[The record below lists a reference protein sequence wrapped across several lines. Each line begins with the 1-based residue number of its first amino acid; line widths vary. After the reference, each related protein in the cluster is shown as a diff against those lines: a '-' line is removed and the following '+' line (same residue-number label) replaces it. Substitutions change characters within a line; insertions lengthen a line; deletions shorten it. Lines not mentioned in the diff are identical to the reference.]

1 MAEIGEPEKT
11 DSSAPSATATG
22 TISPVFIS
30 YASQD
35 VAVANVVCTT
45 LEAAG
50 FPCWIAPRDVRAGEP
65 YAAAIVAAIN
75 ACRLLVLVLTKSA
88 IDSPHVLREI
98 ERASSKKRPVL
109 SIRMDASQL
118 PPELEYFLSANH
130 WLDAS
135 GGAVESVLP
144 ALIDSVRVRK
154 ASLPTRLALDTNT
167 PGIHAAPDP
176 LHSAALRRTPP
187 RWGARSMAV
196 ALAVAAVG
204 LAYVLADK
212 FWLSKRAVTA
222 AVSTAAAPA
231 ATTTAKSVAVLP
243 FADLSEK
250 KDQEYFSDGLSEEL
264 IDLLGKIPELRVPA
278 RTSSFYFKGKQ
289 ATLGE
294 IAKALSVSHILEGS
308 VRKSGNQLR
317 ITAELVRTDTD
328 TRIWSETFDRKL
340 DDIFKV
346 QDEIS
351 AAVVKALKISLL
363 EGAAPKA
370 TPAANTEAYTLFLQG
385 RALAQRH
392 TRADNA
398 KAGDYLRQSLK
409 ADPNFTPAW
418 VLLARVRADDW
429 NVFGTIDYKQARAE
443 VSDAATHALK
453 LAPSSPDARIA
464 MSHVLFDV
472 NWDWDGAE
480 REINKALE
488 LDPSNAE
495 ALEQA
500 AFLAM
505 TRGQCERALQ
515 FAQSAAERDPLDVD
529 RYRGLGIANICGNR
543 LAQAEASFRKA
554 LELNATSEGLHYKL
568 GLVLLMRGES
578 RAALA
583 EMEHETQEEWRN
595 VGLPL
600 VLDALGRKSEADQ
613 ALSVV
618 AKHPESW
625 EYQLAQIY
633 ARRSDMEHAFA
644 SLEQAFQERDGGLAT
659 YVKWDPLLNNVRS
672 DPRYQALL
680 RKMKLAD

>member
-1 MAEIGEPEKT
+1 
-11 DSSAPSATATG
+11 
-22 TISPVFIS
+22 
-30 YASQD
+30 
-35 VAVANVVCTT
+35 VCTT

-50 FPCWIAPRDVRAGEP
+50 FTCWIAPRDVRAGEP

-109 SIRMDASQL
+109 SIRMDASEL

-154 ASLPTRLALDTNT
+154 AGLATRLAPDTNT
-167 PGIHAAPDP
+167 ADVRAAPDP

-196 ALAVAAVG
+196 ALAVAAAG
-204 LAYVLADK
+204 LAYVVADK
-212 FWLSKRAVTA
+212 FWLSKRVVTA

-231 ATTTAKSVAVLP
+231 AATTAKSVAVLP

-294 IAKALSVSHILEGS
+294 IAKALNVSHILEGS

-370 TPAANTEAYTLFLQG
+370 TPAANTETYTLF
-385 RALAQRH
+385 
-392 TRADNA
+392 
-398 KAGDYLRQSLK
+398 
-409 ADPNFTPAW
+409 
-418 VLLARVRADDW
+418 
-429 NVFGTIDYKQARAE
+429 
-443 VSDAATHALK
+443 
-453 LAPSSPDARIA
+453 
-464 MSHVLFDV
+464 
-472 NWDWDGAE
+472 
-480 REINKALE
+480 
-488 LDPSNAE
+488 
-495 ALEQA
+495 
-500 AFLAM
+500 
-505 TRGQCERALQ
+505 
-515 FAQSAAERDPLDVD
+515 
-529 RYRGLGIANICGNR
+529 
-543 LAQAEASFRKA
+543 
-554 LELNATSEGLHYKL
+554 
-568 GLVLLMRGES
+568 
-578 RAALA
+578 
-583 EMEHETQEEWRN
+583 
-595 VGLPL
+595 
-600 VLDALGRKSEADQ
+600 
-613 ALSVV
+613 
-618 AKHPESW
+618 
-625 EYQLAQIY
+625 
-633 ARRSDMEHAFA
+633 
-644 SLEQAFQERDGGLAT
+644 
-659 YVKWDPLLNNVRS
+659 
-672 DPRYQALL
+672 
-680 RKMKLAD
+680 